1 VPDES
6 ELDVEELR
14 ARSFWSGTL
23 TFGLVSVPVALFPAN
38 RPQRVSLRMLAPD
51 GTPLRREYYDPRSN
65 RKVTNDGIIRGYE
78 MDEGE
83 FVEVTDEEL
92 EGIEPEK
99 TRDIDLRLFVPREQ
113 IDPVYF
119 DRAYYLTPAGESTK
133 AYKLLAET
141 MERTGRAGIA
151 TFVMRAKEYLIAI
164 LAENGIMRAE
174 TLRFA
179 DEVRSADDVGLPA
192 PVKVKPAARKKMEA
206 AMKKL
211 AAKKFDPEELV
222 DRTTTRL
229 LELIESKREAGVD
242 VVDAA
247 ASDEPPDD
255 VIDLMEVLKRSLSG
269 GGGGGGAG
277 SPKKAAPKKAAS
289 KTAANTPSKKSAP
302 TKSASHRSSAKRA
315 SKKPTPKKS
324 SPKKAAKKSS
334 TRTRKAS

>member
-1 VPDES
+1 MPDES
-6 ELDVEELR
+6 ELDVEEVR

-51 GTPLRREYYDPRSN
+51 GTPLRREYYDPRNN

-141 MERTGRAGIA
+141 MERTDRAGIA

-179 DEVRSADDVGLPA
+179 DEVRSAEDVGLPE
-192 PVKVKPAARKKMEA
+192 PVKVKPAARKKMET

-222 DRTTTRL
+222 DRTTERL

-242 VVDAA
+242 VVEAA
-247 ASDEPPDD
+247 ASEEPPDD

-269 GGGGGGAG
+269 GGGGAG
-277 SPKKAAPKKAAS
+277 SPKKAAPKNAEPRTASHKSAS
-289 KTAANTPSKKSAP
+289 KKGASRKTASHRKTAKKSSKKSTA
-302 TKSASHRSSAKRA
+302 
-315 SKKPTPKKS
+315 KKS

-334 TRTRKAS
+334 SRTRKAS